1 MMFFGNENMGI
12 TFGILSIS
20 ALPPEILRNLGI
32 RCRPSWN
39 PRWRTSTGHHIGS
52 MRFLA
57 PKNGGA
63 SHKQNVSIYHSFGVR
78 EVYMF

>member
-1 MMFFGNENMGI
+1 MMFFGHENMGI

-20 ALPPEILRNLGI
+20 ALPPEILRNLGF
-32 RCRPSWN
+32 RC
-39 PRWRTSTGHHIGS
+39 RTSTGHHIGF
-52 MRFLA
+52 MRFIA
-57 PKNGGA
+57 PKNKGA